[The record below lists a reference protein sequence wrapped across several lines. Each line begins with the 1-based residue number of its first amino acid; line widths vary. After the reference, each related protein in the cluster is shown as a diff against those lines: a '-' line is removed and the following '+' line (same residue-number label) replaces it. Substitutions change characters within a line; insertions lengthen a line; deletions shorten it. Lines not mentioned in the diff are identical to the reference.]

1 MTLGKLLRELAKVVD
16 QEAAQNPQFAQ
27 RIDDILER
35 ALPKPS
41 GRTPAGER
49 AGSQDKAGRKGHRR
63 APAVLDPVALAAE
76 GESLLR
82 KELSSLSLDEL
93 KDIVAEHGM
102 DPGKLVM
109 KWKTPEKI
117 IDKIVELSLS
127 RARKGD
133 AFRTE

>member
-1 MTLGKLLRELAKVVD
+1 MR
-16 QEAAQNPQFAQ
+16 
-27 RIDDILER
+27 R
-35 ALPKPS
+35 
-41 GRTPAGER
+41 
-49 AGSQDKAGRKGHRR
+49 GHRR

-82 KELSSLSLDEL
+82 KELSALSLDEL

-133 AFRTE
+133 AFRAE

>member
-1 MTLGKLLRELAKVVD
+1 MTLGKLLRELAKAVE

-27 RIDDILER
+27 RIDDILEG

-49 AGSQDKAGRKGHRR
+49 AGGQDKPVRKGNRR
-63 APAVLDPVALAAE
+63 APAVLDPVAVATE

-82 KELSSLSLDEL
+82 KELSALSLDEL

-133 AFRTE
+133 AFRAE